1 MAANGVNVK
10 MGVEGISQFKQNIK
24 VAQTAVKTLDE
35 QLKLNEKQ
43 FKATGDAEQYMQEKS
58 ELLKVKLEEQK
69 AVVANAEKALDQMTK
84 NGTDKASAAFQRM
97 QQELLRAKGD
107 MIDTETE
114 LNNISVAG
122 EEAGNG
128 VDAMNQQLK
137 RVGDGVSWQNVTD
150 GLEKISSS
158 MSAVMQK
165 AWKMGEALVKNVLG
179 AGSWADELVT
189 TATQYE
195 DTLKTMSGG
204 GSATEYLQRMRKTA
218 NLIDTEVDTILQAQ
232 NKLKKGREE
241 KNKDTM
247 GAFAYLGIDPARM
260 NTADAFWKAGEAI
273 AKLTEEEDKNHYAQ
287 ALFGKSWRELLPL
300 FKTGR
305 EEYEKTMDSWSV
317 VSDDALD
324 NLGKMD
330 DQYQKLT
337 GEWETFK
344 NEMLSAFAG
353 PLTEG
358 METLTGFVK
367 ELNEYLQT
375 PEGKEMLQQMG
386 DTITK
391 LIEDLTSV
399 NPEDVVNGL
408 KGVVDGITVGLKW
421 IAENRGVVVGAVEA
435 FIGAWAAIKVSEG
448 VATVLKL
455 IDSIKGLSTGG
466 IATAGSAAGASWASA
481 FGTAAVAGLMLFPV
495 LKRIF
500 EGETPEEK
508 EANEKVKQINALAE
522 DMKKGGAKS
531 ASGRDALG
539 ALWNVATTGK
549 TGHEVDQAILDQQ
562 EAESRNSRWMGSMH
576 ALDQLQNATEDLTGR
591 TVQSTSEMTA
601 AANDMKGLPAEVA
614 AAVRDVV
621 ASMVIYIDGE
631 SVGRAVTPHVCGSM
645 GSRLLATTK

>member
-232 NKLKKGREE
+232 DKLKKGREE

-247 GAFAYLGIDPARM
+247 GAFAYLGIDPTRM
-260 NTADAFWKAGEAI
+260 NTADAFWNAGEAI

-408 KGVVDGITVGLKW
+408 KGVVDGITDGLKW

-448 VATVLKL
+448 VVTVLKL

-539 ALWNVATTGK
+539 ALWNAATTGK
-549 TGHEVDQAILDQQ
+549 TGHEVDQAVLDQQ

-631 SVGRAVTPHVCGSM
+631 SVGRAVTPHISAGLGSK
-645 GSRLLATTK
+645 LLATTK